1 MTRKKPINILI
12 AHCGLEIIPNEIVKH
27 PQCKR
32 SIDLFNNAG
41 RILDVALHNSA
52 ISSLENKDQRGRPDI
67 LHLDLLLLLNSPLAS
82 EKLLNIFFST
92 QDGIH
97 YRVDP
102 LTRIPRESNRFKGLM
117 FQLLNEKEKHVPK
130 DPPYFIEKVASSF
143 PEFLD
148 LMKETNKPTGI
159 STVLFSVQG
168 ETQKLHSFIPK
179 VIEKEESP
187 LLILGGFQK
196 GGFPEIYRKNVKNF
210 VSIYG
215 KGLES
220 WTVLSRIVGPI
231 EREFDVL

>member
-1 MTRKKPINILI
+1 
-12 AHCGLEIIPNEIVKH
+12 
-27 PQCKR
+27 
-32 SIDLFNNAG
+32 
-41 RILDVALHNSA
+41 
-52 ISSLENKDQRGRPDI
+52 
-67 LHLDLLLLLNSPLAS
+67 
-82 EKLLNIFFST
+82 
-92 QDGIH
+92 
-97 YRVDP
+97 
-102 LTRIPRESNRFKGLM
+102 
-117 FQLLNEKEKHVPK
+117 
-130 DPPYFIEKVASSF
+130 
-143 PEFLD
+143 
-148 LMKETNKPTGI
+148 MKETNKPTGI
-159 STVLFSVQG
+159 STVLFSVQV